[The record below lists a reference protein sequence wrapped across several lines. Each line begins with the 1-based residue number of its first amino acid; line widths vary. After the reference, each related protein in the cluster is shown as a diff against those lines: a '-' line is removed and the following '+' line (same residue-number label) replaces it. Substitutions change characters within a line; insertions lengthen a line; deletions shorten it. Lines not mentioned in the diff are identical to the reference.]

1 MTYGI
6 GVLLKQRST
15 AAEHFDSPD
24 RSQDLVR
31 EDYRQLGRVN
41 RLFRFADPFQ
51 HTIPEVLGEA
61 ACQDLTLLDM
71 GAGDG
76 SLGDTLETWAQ
87 QRLWNWQVTHLDLNP
102 KALTLSKSSRRVV
115 GSALALPFRDNSFDV
130 VVAAQMT
137 HHLDFPQGVVSHFKE
152 AYRVARKL
160 VVIYDL
166 HRTLPMYMLVWGTL
180 ICMRSPK
187 PFREDGL
194 MSVKKGWRPT
204 EWQDLA
210 RQAQIPDARVWVKHG
225 TRVMLQATK
234 PATL

>member
-1 MTYGI
+1 
-6 GVLLKQRST
+6 VLLKQRSQQ
-15 AAEHFDSPD
+15 AEHFDSPD
-24 RSQDLVR
+24 RSLELVR
-31 EDYRQLGRVN
+31 EDYRQLARVN

-51 HTIPEVLGEA
+51 RIIPDVLGES
-61 ACQDLTLLDM
+61 ACQQLSLLDM

-76 SLGDTLETWAQ
+76 SLGETLEQWAQ
-87 QRLWNWQVTHLDLNP
+87 QRLWDWQVTHLDLNP
-102 KALTLSKSSRRVV
+102 RALTLSESSRRVV
-115 GSALALPFRDNSFDV
+115 GSALALPFCDNSFDV

-137 HHLDFPQGVVSHFKE
+137 HHLDFPHGVVSHFRE

-180 ICMRSPK
+180 ICLRSPK

-194 MSVKKGWRPT
+194 VSVKKGWRPM

-210 RQAQIPDARVWVKHG
+210 RQAQIPDARVWVNHG
-225 TRVMLQATK
+225 TRVVLQATK
-234 PATL
+234 PAMP